1 MDESLLTGESVP
13 VEVGPGDE
21 VTGAT
26 VNAGG
31 RLVVR
36 AERVG
41 GDTELAQMARLVERA
56 QTGKAA
62 VQVYDPKGSKVADK
76 QVIVG
81 GDNILTMDLRGFND
95 GAYMFHVTFENGK
108 RSSFRVVVTK

>member
-1 MDESLLTGESVP
+1 MVELTPYPNPTSALLRIP
-13 VEVGPGDE
+13 VNG
-21 VTGAT
+21 
-26 VNAGG
+26 
-31 RLVVR
+31 L
-36 AERVG
+36 
-41 GDTELAQMARLVERA
+41 
-56 QTGKAA
+56 TGKAA

-76 QVIVG
+76 QVIV